1 MRLSFL
7 RQTFHRVYLEA
18 AVESK
23 SEKVTYPPVFEVAE
37 SEKSLRSLASAVLR
51 EKCATFGLFMAF
63 QGHFGHYAAGRGQ
76 KVKIRVKIFNFF
88 GIDPAPP
95 KITWRVVLATF
106 RRVFMPFT
114 PRYEMCILGRH
125 PELKGLQRRA
135 RLRIV

>member
-23 SEKVTYPPVFEVAE
+23 SEKVTYPHVFEVAE

-76 KVKIRVKIFNFF
+76 KVKDKAQDSVVVEQPWPTAGLQIRVQHLHEARN
-88 GIDPAPP
+88 GGHAEE
-95 KITWRVVLATF
+95 
-106 RRVFMPFT
+106 RR
-114 PRYEMCILGRH
+114 E
-125 PELKGLQRRA
+125 K
-135 RLRIV
+135 